1 MIFIISWCYET
12 PWGDL
17 MNSNPEKRDHTR
29 FDYQAPIVLEDAKF
43 GVLQGARMFNYSD
56 FGLYFETD
64 HFLAPGTDIYVGIP
78 NSPYAPDPDV
88 YERYHA
94 VIKWRRPLKTSSF
107 YYGYG
112 IRFLD
117 TDPLDRPIER
127 GIESRKHQRKPCS
140 LYVKYVVGRKIYP
153 GEVKNI
159 SLGGLF
165 LKTNEKDGLEI
176 GTALQLAIPIRKKGN
191 IIRRY
196 ARVIWSNRNGFGVE
210 FQRIAKKI
218 MQGREGH

>member
-1 MIFIISWCYET
+1 
-12 PWGDL
+12 

-64 HFLAPGTDIYVGIP
+64 HFLAPGTDIYIGIP
-78 NSPYAPDPDV
+78 NSPYAPDPDI

-94 VIKWRRPLKTSSF
+94 IIKWRRPLKKSSF

-112 IRFLD
+112 IRFLE
-117 TDPLDRPIER
+117 TDPLDRPVER
-127 GIESRKHQRKPCS
+127 GIESRKNQRKPCS
-140 LYVKYVVGRKIYP
+140 QYVKYAVGRKVYP

-159 SLGGLF
+159 SVGGLF
-165 LKTNEKDGLEI
+165 LKTNEKDGLEV
-176 GTALQLAIPIRKKGN
+176 GTAVQLAIPNRKKGN
-191 IIRRY
+191 VIRRY

-210 FQRIAKKI
+210 FQRFVKKI
-218 MQGREGH
+218 MRGRERRQ

>member
-1 MIFIISWCYET
+1 
-12 PWGDL
+12 
-17 MNSNPEKRDHTR
+17 MNSNPENRDHTR

-64 HFLAPGTDIYVGIP
+64 HFLAPGSDIYIGIP
-78 NSPYAPDPDV
+78 NSPYTPDPDV

-94 VIKWRRPLKTSSF
+94 VIKWRRPLKKSSF

-112 IRFLD
+112 VRFLE

-127 GIESRKHQRKPCS
+127 GIESRKNPRKPCS
-140 LYVKYVVGRKIYP
+140 LYVKYAVGRKIYP

-165 LKTNEKDGLEI
+165 IKTNEKDGLDV
-176 GTALQLAIPIRKKGN
+176 GTTLQLAIPNRKKGN
-191 IIRRY
+191 VIQRY
-196 ARVIWSNRNGFGVE
+196 ARVIWSNRSGFGVE
-210 FQRIAKKI
+210 FQRLVKKI
-218 MQGREGH
+218 WQGQKEA